1 MDVEIE
7 HCPGYLYVRM
17 RGECVDELPAQG
29 HPASLAR
36 ACRNG
41 SYRCLLLDVRELTG
55 EIWSGVYLG
64 LGAEIARA
72 FAFDTVRIAMV
83 GRVERTRELSLTE
96 SVVTRQGGIL
106 KAFTDNDEA
115 TKWLLT

>member
-1 MDVEIE
+1 MNVEIE

-17 RGECVDELPAQG
+17 VGECANELPPQG
-29 HPASLAR
+29 RPASLAR
-36 ACRNG
+36 ACREGN
-41 SYRCLLLDVRELTG
+41 YTCLLLDVRELTG

-72 FAFDTVRIAMV
+72 FAFDLVRIAML
-83 GRVERTRELSLTE
+83 GKVERTRELSLTE

-106 KAFTDNDEA
+106 KAFTDGDEA
-115 TKWLLT
+115 TGWLLI